1 MSKVLILNESLKSD
15 VAEQPNP
22 RKFSLVIDEYRA
34 LDSEENVQIESRDNP
49 RSKQYS
55 VMESSNRRFSFF
67 AIAFTLLSV
76 KVKSIN
82 GYIAMWFA
90 PVDNAVSM
98 SDFRSSKV
106 WVGRAKSCPLI
117 LSQRVRRKAP
127 RRQNRYLY
135 CSCRECRETYP
146 KRIEFLCLFWLC
158 RHP

>member
-22 RKFSLVIDEYRA
+22 RKLSLVIDEYRA
-34 LDSEENVQIESRDNP
+34 LDLEENVQIESRDNP
-49 RSKQYS
+49 RLKQYS
-55 VMESSNRRFSFF
+55 VMESSIRRFSFF

-98 SDFRSSKV
+98 SDFKSSKV
-106 WVGRAKSCPLI
+106 WVGRAKIMSIDTVSKGTAESAEETELI
-117 LSQRVRRKAP
+117 SILFLPRMSRNLSEKD
-127 RRQNRYLY
+127 
-135 CSCRECRETYP
+135 
-146 KRIEFLCLFWLC
+146 
-158 RHP
+158 